1 MFGHIW
7 FNETNM
13 AEAKTNGDVSKRE
26 FPVWR
31 IQYAAWIQGQNQHFS
46 LI

>member
-13 AEAKTNGDVSKRE
+13 AEAKTNGDVSKGN
-26 FPVWR
+26 FQCDV
-31 IQYAAWIQGQNQHFS
+31 YSMQHES
-46 LI
+46 RVKISILV